1 MFDPIALPEWLADG
15 VLFSSFCVHGGLF
28 LFLYNQHKSVRDG
41 CTQVSLFHH
50 AIAFVVGLYC
60 SYLYIDDI
68 VNRPTLKPNDLFPW
82 TQWLTRFNAG
92 YFFYDSIHVCIW
104 DQVFIP
110 HHFVVLVGLIGT
122 DVGNV
127 TALTNS
133 VNTWM
138 TEIGSLL
145 YNMYVY
151 HKSETTYL
159 IFLVSYAASRFVLAG
174 WSCYVF
180 YDIWSHIFAG
190 STFLFFQVLFL
201 LLCSSIGLLN
211 AHTVVSRS
219 WTMVTVI
226 FQEST
231 FLTHLPWG
239 VRKRQLHYAVHGNLR
254 WVPILVFG
262 VHSAEFLQ
270 GRNFTNNDAAVSV
283 WPPAEACVPATY
295 VRLLV
300 IGVYGL
306 RAAPRMWYDRIS
318 QTRQL

>member
-190 STFLFFQVLFL
+190 TAVPGPYAAAFYCSLQVLLLGSNAHFL
-201 LLCSSIGLLN
+201 WMHYTKFTNMRAKQAAKALAKEQELQKIKEKAEPQNLSKVLKSRDSEESLPGSAKGSAFSGESDSVEAILREYSRPTPNNSSSPKESPKHPITDTLLTSSIL
-211 AHTVVSRS
+211 
-219 WTMVTVI
+219 
-226 FQEST
+226 
-231 FLTHLPWG
+231 
-239 VRKRQLHYAVHGNLR
+239 
-254 WVPILVFG
+254 
-262 VHSAEFLQ
+262 
-270 GRNFTNNDAAVSV
+270 
-283 WPPAEACVPATY
+283 
-295 VRLLV
+295 
-300 IGVYGL
+300 
-306 RAAPRMWYDRIS
+306 
-318 QTRQL
+318 